1 MIIPFNNPKAIAD
14 AGERIYRE
22 KVLDSGD
29 PSTSDGSR
37 HPSFESE
44 HSGEYVVINVVAET
58 AHLGATPEEAFNA
71 ARKADQNGVFH
82 LIRVGYP
89 GAFQMSYQYGHD
101 TQDWLFG

>member
-22 KVLDSGD
+22 KIQLESGV
-29 PSTSDGSR
+29 PSNGPPR
-37 HPSFESE
+37 PSFESE
-44 HSGEYVVINVVAET
+44 HLGEYVVINVVAET
-58 AHLGATPEEAFNA
+58 VFLGATPEEAFNT
-71 ARKADQNGVFH
+71 ARKADENGVFH

-89 GAFQMSYQYGHD
+89 GAFQMSYQHGHD

>member
-22 KVLDSGD
+22 KFQMESGD
-29 PSTSDGSR
+29 PSDGPR
-37 HPSFESE
+37 RPSFESE
-44 HSGEYVVINVVAET
+44 HSGEFVAINVVAET

-89 GAFQMSYQYGHD
+89 GAFQMSYQHKHD